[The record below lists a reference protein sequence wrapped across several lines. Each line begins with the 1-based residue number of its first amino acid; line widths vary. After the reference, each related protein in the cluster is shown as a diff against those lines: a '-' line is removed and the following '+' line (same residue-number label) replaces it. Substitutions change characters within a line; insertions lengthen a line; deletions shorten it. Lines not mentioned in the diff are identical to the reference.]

1 MLQCFCSSSFS
12 SSAEKKVLFR
22 EEYKLA
28 LVRLQD
34 NYWFV
39 LYLKLAQSADL
50 SYCMVGGEG
59 EEFK

>member
-12 SSAEKKVLFR
+12 SSAEKKKALFR

-50 SYCMVGGEG
+50 SLYGGG
-59 EEFK
+59 RRGGV